1 MWPLARSGA
10 RAHVPSLVAPF
21 LVLALAA
28 VLVSGTG
35 VLVESGLRSPGEA
48 EFLVALALSFAG
60 TALLLVV
67 FVVSA
72 TVSLALQQRQRDFAL
87 LRAVGAT
94 RSQVR
99 GLVAREVG
107 LVAVIATPIGAVAG
121 LLGVRALTPQLR
133 DAGMVEPGFAMS
145 LSPLPV
151 LAAVLFLLPVS
162 YLAARVATRGTLR
175 ASPTAAV
182 TQSVVEPTGIGRT
195 RRTAAVVVAALGLA
209 SALSPAIVPGALGS
223 ATAAVSAFLLIGAA
237 ALAGP
242 ALVEWL
248 VQRTGVRHGGAATQ
262 LALTN
267 SRGFA
272 RRLTTVVVPLALA
285 LGVGT
290 VQATLDDTLAA
301 AGARELEDGLHAD
314 LIVTGTDL
322 DADRLAAIAAV
333 PGVEVTTPLASV
345 PVQVRTDD
353 EGEWLGSL
361 AWEPTQMRT
370 LPAGD
375 VEETFDPQVS
385 DGTLADLEREDT
397 IAISRDAR
405 LETGKGMGERIA
417 LRWDGGDLTWA
428 TVVAVYD
435 RGLGFGGYLV
445 GQGTPAAHGL
455 DVAPDTVLLRTS
467 DPAARA
473 AVADLGLSVTDEEQ
487 YVAAAGAAS
496 DEARDLST
504 LLLLLLLVFVA
515 VAAANALVLATAG
528 RRAELLLLW
537 RTGATRRQ
545 LVTMAGVEALLIGL
559 VAWLVGTATV
569 VPAVIGAS
577 VGLLGLAVPP
587 LALTTY
593 AALSAAVLLIP
604 LLTVVPVVA
613 RIALARQEPALA

>member
-1 MWPLARSGA
+1 
-10 RAHVPSLVAPF
+10 
-21 LVLALAA
+21 

-35 VLVESGLRSPGEA
+35 VLIESGLRSPGDA
-48 EFLVALALSFAG
+48 EFLVALALSFTG
-60 TALLLVV
+60 TASLLVV

-72 TVSLALQQRQRDFAL
+72 TVSLALRQRQRDFAL

-94 RSQVR
+94 RAQVR

-107 LVAVIATPIGAVAG
+107 LVAVLAAPVGAVVG
-121 LLGVRALTPQLR
+121 LFAVRRLTPMLR
-133 DAGMVEPGFAMS
+133 DAGMVEPGFTMS

-151 LAAVLFLLPVS
+151 LAAVLFLLPVT
-162 YLAARVATRGTLR
+162 YLAARLATRGTLR
-175 ASPTAAV
+175 TSPTAAV
-182 TQSVVEPTGIGRT
+182 TQSVVEPVGIGRI

-209 SALSPAIVPGALGS
+209 AALSPAVVPGALGS

-242 ALVEWL
+242 ALIEWL
-248 VQRTGVRHGGAATQ
+248 LQRTGVRHGGAATQ
-262 LALTN
+262 LALANT
-267 SRGFA
+267 RGFA

-301 AGARELEDGLHAD
+301 AGARQLEDGLHAD
-314 LIVTGTDL
+314 LIVTGEGL
-322 DADRLAAIAAV
+322 DAETVSAVSAA
-333 PGVEVTTPLASV
+333 PGVEVATPLASV
-345 PVQVRTDD
+345 PADVRTDD
-353 EGEWLGSL
+353 EGGWLGAL
-361 AWEPTQMRT
+361 GWESMQMRA
-370 LPAGD
+370 LPAGGVD
-375 VEETFDPQVS
+375 GALDPQVR
-385 DGTLADLEREDT
+385 DGDLADLDREDT
-397 IAISRDAR
+397 IAISSDAR
-405 LETGKGMGERIA
+405 LETGKGLGERIE
-417 LRWDGGDLTWA
+417 LRWDGGDPTQA

-445 GQGTPAAHGL
+445 GEATPAAHGL

-467 DPAARA
+467 DPGARA
-473 AVADLGLSVTDEEQ
+473 AVADLGLGVTDEQE
-487 YVAAAGAAS
+487 YVAAADAAS
-496 DEARDLST
+496 EGARDLST
-504 LLLLLLLVFVA
+504 MLLLLLMVFVA

-545 LVTMAGVEALLIGL
+545 LVTMAGVEALLTGL

-577 VGLLGLAVPP
+577 AGLLGAAVPP

-604 LLTVVPVVA
+604 LLTVVPVVT
-613 RIALARQEPALA
+613 RIALARREPALA